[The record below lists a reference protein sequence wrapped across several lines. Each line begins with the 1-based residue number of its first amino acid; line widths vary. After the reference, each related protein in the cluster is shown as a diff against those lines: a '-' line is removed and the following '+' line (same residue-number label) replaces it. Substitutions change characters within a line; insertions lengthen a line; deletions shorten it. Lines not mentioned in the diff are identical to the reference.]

1 MSTIFS
7 YEIDER
13 NLRVQLKNLEIPL
26 KEEAWQKFD
35 SYARTH
41 GQPEQSPVFQQLQFR
56 LNRNVVMPAIFGTI
70 ILVFSLML
78 YNFVS
83 IKKDKI
89 HNTEAVIAPASEMA
103 AEIPPADA
111 PAAQPAS
118 PQIEKIQVIEKPV
131 VEKPVIETALAEIP
145 APKVSEPVEEPKT
158 VTAPENT
165 VERTVNT
172 EKNRQ
177 RKLDKATLSA
187 IKPSV
192 ITEEE
197 AEAEIPQ

>member
-1 MSTIFS
+1 MSAIFS

-13 NLRVQLKNLEIPL
+13 NLRVQLKNLEVPL

-35 SYARTH
+35 AFAKMH
-41 GQPEQSPVFQQLQFR
+41 GQMEPTPIFNQIQFK

-70 ILVFSLML
+70 ILVFSFML

-89 HNTEAVIAPASEMA
+89 QSPEPVASSNPTVNPAVAVESSAPAPEIKKPQQVTA
-103 AEIPPADA
+103 AAVPS
-111 PAAQPAS
+111 QP
-118 PQIEKIQVIEKPV
+118 ETPV
-131 VEKPVIETALAEIP
+131 VTEIVQTASVPAVAENGSEKA
-145 APKVSEPVEEPKT
+145 
-158 VTAPENT
+158 VTM
-165 VERTVNT
+165 

-177 RKLDKATLSA
+177 RRLEKATLSA
-187 IKPSV
+187 LKPTV

>member
-1 MSTIFS
+1 MSAIFS

-13 NLRVQLKNLEIPL
+13 NLRVQLKNLEVPL

-35 SYARTH
+35 SYARAH
-41 GQPEQSPVFQQLQFR
+41 GQPEQRPVFQQLQFR

-83 IKKDKI
+83 IKKDKVQ
-89 HNTEAVIAPASEMA
+89 NTEPVIAPAASEVA
-103 AEIPPADA
+103 AEMPATDLPAMEPA
-111 PAAQPAS
+111 PN
-118 PQIEKIQVIEKPV
+118 QIEKAQI
-131 VEKPVIETALAEIP
+131 IETAVIKTPVAEIS
-145 APKVSEPVEEPKT
+145 APKVSEPAETPKT

-165 VERTVNT
+165 TERTVNT

-177 RKLDKATLSA
+177 RKLDKATLTA

-197 AEAEIPQ
+197 AEAEITQ